1 MVIFK
6 MYKQYVK
13 RSYDT
18 ENISF
23 LVAGTLMILIT
34 SLFVNAGAQLTL
46 DVTVSDPNKIV
57 MNTVISSATAGLI
70 TALTSQ
76 QNNIINDL
84 RGKVLKQEDKYK
96 NL

>member
-70 TALTSQ
+70 TALTS
-76 QNNIINDL
+76 
-84 RGKVLKQEDKYK
+84 
-96 NL
+96 

>member
-84 RGKVLKQEDKYK
+84 RGKVLKQVDKYK

>member
-1 MVIFK
+1 

-70 TALTSQ
+70 TALTS
-76 QNNIINDL
+76 
-84 RGKVLKQEDKYK
+84 
-96 NL
+96 